1 MNLPKYYNTCVHLH
15 RLKVIEMK
23 GIESLVKEAM
33 EYKEKGLKE
42 KEIATELSLSVDTVR
57 WLLTRN
63 VSEEKPPTDVKIGWR
78 SVGVYGGRIG
88 LFSTLFSDIIVE
100 ELEKMNT
107 DVDTIVGIAING
119 IPLATLISEQL
130 GVELAIYRP
139 REKDRRGG
147 GGALSSNYA
156 SVSGKKVII
165 IDDVLSTGET
175 MQGAISD
182 MEERGGEPILCMVS
196 VNKDGRDDVVGVP
209 LRALIRTQ
217 VIG

>member
-1 MNLPKYYNTCVHLH
+1 M
-15 RLKVIEMK
+15 IEMK